1 MDALS
6 IAKSITRAILI
17 TLVLAVIG
25 FSLLLAPQIDG
36 TQTAFALGKG
46 LLTYLFGEIFIL
58 ILSDTLVK
66 SIASSAREAQA
77 SRKDGGMIYHFLK
90 PEPGELLEADGK
102 TPARAAP
109 DKPKP
114 MAASESQ
121 A

>member
-6 IAKSITRAILI
+6 IAKAITRAILI
-17 TLVLAVIG
+17 TLVLAVVG

-36 TQTAFALGKG
+36 TQTLFALGKG

-77 SRKDGGMIYHFLK
+77 SRKDGGMIYHFLR
-90 PEPGELLEADGK
+90 PEPGELPEPGAKRASRPAPEKAKSVEA
-102 TPARAAP
+102 
-109 DKPKP
+109 
-114 MAASESQ
+114 ESQ

>member
-17 TLVLAVIG
+17 SLVLAVVG

-36 TQTAFALGKG
+36 TQTVFALGKG

-77 SRKDGGMIYHFLK
+77 SRKDGGMLYHFLK
-90 PEPGELLEADGK
+90 PEPGELLEADDK
-102 TPARAAP
+102 TPARSVPEKNQAA
-109 DKPKP
+109 
-114 MAASESQ
+114 AESQ

>member
-6 IAKSITRAILI
+6 IAKSITRAVLV

-25 FSLLLAPQIDG
+25 FSLLLAPHIDG

-58 ILSDTLVK
+58 ILSDTMVK

-77 SRKDGGMIYHFLK
+77 SRKDGGMIYYFLK
-90 PEPGELLEADGK
+90 PEPGELLEPDGR
-102 TPARAAP
+102 TPSRSAP
-109 DKPKP
+109 DTSKS
-114 MAASESQ
+114 AAAENR

>member
-6 IAKSITRAILI
+6 IAKAITRAILV

-36 TQTAFALGKG
+36 TQTLFALGKG
-46 LLTYLFGEIFIL
+46 VLTYLFGEIFIL

-90 PEPGELLEADGK
+90 PEPGELPEPDGK
-102 TPARAAP
+102 TRARPAP
-109 DKPKP
+109 EKPKSL
-114 MAASESQ
+114 AAESQ